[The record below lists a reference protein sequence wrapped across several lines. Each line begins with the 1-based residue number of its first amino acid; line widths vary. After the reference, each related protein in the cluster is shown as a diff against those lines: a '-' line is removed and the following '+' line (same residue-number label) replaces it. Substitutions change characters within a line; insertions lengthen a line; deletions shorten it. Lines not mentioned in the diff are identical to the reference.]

1 MRETRRFLVDNLS
14 HYPKLKLEW
23 VSINNGDRADR
34 IVRYTDLP
42 QSETKKAKSKGKEKA
57 PVAPVSSS
65 TTSNGPFPVLPLDAW
80 DGASSSDEDDED
92 GSGSLKLDTIEDIH
106 FYDVWGVRIFKKE
119 ITSGR
124 L

>member
-14 HYPKLKLEW
+14 HYPNLKLEW

-34 IVRYTDLP
+34 IVRYSDLP
-42 QSETKKAKSKGKEKA
+42 QKETKKSKKKKGKEKA
-57 PVAPVSSS
+57 AIPA
-65 TTSNGPFPVLPLDAW
+65 SNGPFPVLPLEAW
-80 DGASSSDEDDED
+80 DVASSSDDDDE
-92 GSGSLKLDTIEDIH
+92 GAFGSLKLDTIEDIH

-119 ITSGR
+119 IVSGR